1 MDIPWKLEILRPM
14 TIIIIVIVAICGVFL
29 LVVYNR
35 LVRLV
40 NYVREAWSGID
51 VQLKKRHDLIPLLV
65 TTVKSY
71 ASHERN
77 LLEAITKLRTRGMS
91 ATSLRETESAEIEL
105 SKALDKL
112 FVVVENYPD
121 LKASQNFLELQ
132 SDISKVENDLQK
144 ARRYYNGTVR
154 NYNIM
159 IEQFPSSLVAK
170 LTGHRQKEFFDIGNE
185 SERAVPDIN
194 M

>member
-1 MDIPWKLEILRPM
+1 MAIL
-14 TIIIIVIVAICGVFL
+14 IIALVVICGGFFL
-29 LVVYNR
+29 YIYNR

-65 TTVKSY
+65 ETVRAY
-71 ASHERN
+71 AAHERN
-77 LLEAITKLRTRGMS
+77 LLEAITSLRTQGMS
-91 ATSLRETESAEIEL
+91 ASSVKESEAAEIGL
-105 SKALDKL
+105 SKALGKL
-112 FVVVENYPD
+112 FVVLENYPD

-132 SDISKVENDLQK
+132 RDISKVENDLQK

-154 NYNIM
+154 NYNIL

-170 LTGHRQKEFFDIGNE
+170 LAGHRQKEFFDIGNE
-185 SERAVPDIN
+185 SERTVPDIK

>member
-1 MDIPWKLEILRPM
+1 MALL
-14 TIIIIVIVAICGVFL
+14 IIAIVVVCGGFFL
-29 LVVYNR
+29 YIYNR

-51 VQLKKRHDLIPLLV
+51 VQLKKRHDLIPRLV
-65 TTVKSY
+65 ETVQGY

-77 LLEAITKLRTRGMS
+77 LLEAITSLRTQGMS
-91 ATSLRETESAEIEL
+91 ASSVKDTETAEVGL
-105 SKALDKL
+105 SKALGKL
-112 FVVVENYPD
+112 FVVVENYPE

-132 SDISKVENDLQK
+132 RDISKVENDLQK

-154 NYNIM
+154 NYNIL
-159 IEQFPSSLVAK
+159 IEQFPSSLVAGVA
-170 LTGHRQKEFFDIGNE
+170 GHRQREFFDIGNE
-185 SERAVPDIN
+185 SERSAPEFK

>member
-1 MDIPWKLEILRPM
+1 MA
-14 TIIIIVIVAICGVFL
+14 IIIIAIVAICGVFL

-77 LLEAITKLRTRGMS
+77 LLEAITKLRTKGMS
-91 ATSLRETESAEIEL
+91 ATSLRETETAEIEL
-105 SKALDKL
+105 SKALGKL

-132 SDISKVENDLQK
+132 KDISKVENDLQK

-154 NYNIM
+154 NYNIL
-159 IEQFPSSLVAK
+159 IEQFPSSMVAK
-170 LTGHRQKEFFDIGNE
+170 LAGHSQKEFFDIGNE
-185 SERAVPDIN
+185 SERAVPDVN

>member
-1 MDIPWKLEILRPM
+1 MA
-14 TIIIIVIVAICGVFL
+14 IIIIAIVAICGVFL

-77 LLEAITKLRTRGMS
+77 LLEAITKLRTKGMS
-91 ATSLRETESAEIEL
+91 ATSLRETETAEIEL
-105 SKALDKL
+105 SKALGKL

-132 SDISKVENDLQK
+132 KDISKVENDLQK

-170 LTGHRQKEFFDIGNE
+170 LAGHSQKEFFDIGNE
-185 SERAVPDIN
+185 SERAVPDVN

>member
-1 MDIPWKLEILRPM
+1 
-14 TIIIIVIVAICGVFL
+14 
-29 LVVYNR
+29 
-35 LVRLV
+35 
-40 NYVREAWSGID
+40 
-51 VQLKKRHDLIPLLV
+51 
-65 TTVKSY
+65 
-71 ASHERN
+71 
-77 LLEAITKLRTRGMS
+77 MS

-154 NYNIM
+154 NYTIM

>member
-1 MDIPWKLEILRPM
+1 MA
-14 TIIIIVIVAICGVFL
+14 IIIIAIVAICGVFL

-77 LLEAITKLRTRGMS
+77 LLEAITKLRTKGMS
-91 ATSLRETESAEIEL
+91 ATSLRETETAEIEL
-105 SKALDKL
+105 SKALGKL

>member
-1 MDIPWKLEILRPM
+1 MA
-14 TIIIIVIVAICGVFL
+14 IIIIAIVAICGVFL

>member
-1 MDIPWKLEILRPM
+1 VALL
-14 TIIIIVIVAICGVFL
+14 IIAIVVVCGGFSL
-29 LVVYNR
+29 YIYNR

-51 VQLKKRHDLIPLLV
+51 VQLKKRHDLIPRLV
-65 TTVKSY
+65 ETVQGY

-77 LLEAITKLRTRGMS
+77 LLEAITSLRTQGMS
-91 ATSLRETESAEIEL
+91 ASSVKDTETAEVGL
-105 SKALDKL
+105 SKALGRL
-112 FVVVENYPD
+112 FVVVENYPE

-132 SDISKVENDLQK
+132 RDISKVENDLQK

-154 NYNIM
+154 NYNIL
-159 IEQFPSSLVAK
+159 IEQFPSSLIAGVA
-170 LTGHRQKEFFDIGNE
+170 GHRQREFFDIGNE
-185 SERAVPDIN
+185 SERSAPEFK

>member
-1 MDIPWKLEILRPM
+1 VALL
-14 TIIIIVIVAICGVFL
+14 IIAIVVVCGGFSL
-29 LVVYNR
+29 YIYNR

-51 VQLKKRHDLIPLLV
+51 VQLKKRHDLIPRLV
-65 TTVKSY
+65 ETVQGY

-77 LLEAITKLRTRGMS
+77 LLEAITSLRTQGMS
-91 ATSLRETESAEIEL
+91 ASSVKDTETAEVGL
-105 SKALDKL
+105 SKALGKL
-112 FVVVENYPD
+112 FVVVENYPE

-132 SDISKVENDLQK
+132 RDISKVENDLQK

-154 NYNIM
+154 NYNIL
-159 IEQFPSSLVAK
+159 IEQFPSSLIAGVA
-170 LTGHRQKEFFDIGNE
+170 GHRQREFFDIGNE
-185 SERAVPDIN
+185 SERSAPEFK

>member
-1 MDIPWKLEILRPM
+1 MAFI
-14 TIIIIVIVAICGVFL
+14 IVAIAVVAGGFFL
-29 LVVYNR
+29 YVYNR
-35 LVRLV
+35 LVRLY

-65 TTVKSY
+65 QAVKAY
-71 ASHERN
+71 AVHERN
-77 LLEAITKLRTRGMS
+77 LLEAITDLRTRGMS
-91 ATSLRETESAEIEL
+91 ASNIRESEEAEIGL
-105 SKALDKL
+105 SKALGKL
-112 FVVVENYPD
+112 LVVVENYPE

-132 SDISKVENDLQK
+132 KEISKVENDLQK

-159 IEQFPSSLVAK
+159 IEQFPSNIVAGISGRSK
-170 LTGHRQKEFFDIGNE
+170 EEFFDIGNE
-185 SERAVPDIN
+185 SERAVPEFS

>member
-1 MDIPWKLEILRPM
+1 MA
-14 TIIIIVIVAICGVFL
+14 IIIIAIVAICGVFL

-77 LLEAITKLRTRGMS
+77 LLEAITKLRTKGMS
-91 ATSLRETESAEIEL
+91 ATSLRETETAEIEL
-105 SKALDKL
+105 SKALGKL

-132 SDISKVENDLQK
+132 KDISKVENALQK

-154 NYNIM
+154 NYNIL

-170 LTGHRQKEFFDIGNE
+170 LAGHSQKEFFDIGNE